1 MPIFRSNVA
10 RTSSFAPLEIPGAA
24 QERNLRSTLT
34 GAADG
39 LAFSLPVS
47 LGCVTLI
54 FSHIGLELLPAGVF
68 ALLVAMALIHLTT
81 VADSRPLLFGAR
93 FFEATTL
100 AAMLHQMIGAMPGWG
115 LQNTTG
121 TRLALL
127 CLVGTVAGIFVGV
140 LYLLRADRFTRLIP
154 SPVFAGFSNSIAVA
168 LFVSQSRALWDLL
181 VNSKSIAAAASIAAA
196 VLATAMALRYL
207 RPRWPATTIA
217 LAVGLALSL
226 LWLGTGHPTRTIGT
240 FGWPSMLPVALADFA
255 SLQDPQLEN
264 WAIAA
269 AILTNGAI
277 LGAMIF
283 INTTMAAEMMAQL
296 DGRRQA
302 RGAARLVPAVGILI
316 AGLIGSPALSGSMNA
331 SMIANRRAPI
341 ARTMMLACGLF
352 IAGVYL
358 SGVVGLV
365 PLAAICAG
373 LLCEGWFMVDRP
385 SLRLLRDW
393 VLKRPLTPNGRE
405 DLALIVT
412 VTASAVVLNMVAAVF
427 VGLLFGL
434 IVFAARNA
442 RRPVRNLWTG
452 AQLTSNCARSRTDL
466 RLLAEHG
473 PSIHIVE
480 LDGDLFFGAVD
491 SLERALDQSLQGATA
506 LVIDWSRVRHIDTS
520 VVGSFAQFER
530 RAHARGVAPIHA
542 ACANQPELAAVLT
555 QQLPHLR
562 SAPDLDRALEQAE
575 NDVLLLRGNP
585 EPMDKTGMMESAAL
599 FTGME
604 AEERS
609 VLESAMSQ
617 KLYRTGEVILQ
628 AGDPGDEL
636 MIVLQ
641 GSGNVVLPQAN
652 GTDVRL
658 AGVRGGA
665 TLGDIAFLDR
675 TRRSATVIAAED
687 TTVAILSRD
696 SYDQICISHPRLV
709 QILLT
714 NIALNLAVRL
724 RHTNRLALS
733 RQSSA

>member
-10 RTSSFAPLEIPGAA
+10 RTSSFVPLEIPGAH
-24 QERNLRSTLT
+24 QERSLRSTLT

-68 ALLVAMALIHLTT
+68 ALLLAMAWVHFTT
-81 VADSRPLLFGAR
+81 AFDRRPVMFGAR

-100 AAMLHQMIGAMPGWG
+100 AAMLEQMIGSMPGWG

-121 TRLALL
+121 TRLAIF
-127 CLVGTVAGIFVGV
+127 CLVGATAGIAAGV
-140 LYLLRADRFTRLIP
+140 LYLLHADRFTRLIP
-154 SPVFAGFSNSIAVA
+154 SPVFVGFSNSIAVA
-168 LFVSQSRALWDLL
+168 LFVSQSQTLWELIA
-181 VNSKSIAAAASIAAA
+181 NSASVAPAASIAVM
-196 VLATAMALRYL
+196 VLAVAMALRYL

-217 LAVGLALSL
+217 LAIGLALGL
-226 LWLGTGHPTRTIGT
+226 VWLSAGQPTRTIGT
-240 FGWPSMLPVALADFA
+240 FGWGSVLPVTLADFA
-255 SLQDPQLEN
+255 SLGDPKIQN
-264 WAIAA
+264 WPVAA

-277 LGAMIF
+277 LGSMIF
-283 INTTMAAEMMAQL
+283 INTTMSAEMMAQL

-302 RGAARLVPAVGILI
+302 QGAARLVPAIGMVL
-316 AGLIGSPALSGSMNA
+316 AGMIGSAPISGSMNA
-331 SMIANRRAPI
+331 SMIA
-341 ARTMMLACGLF
+341 ARSAVISTPMMLFCGLF
-352 IAGVYL
+352 VVAVYF
-358 SGVVGLV
+358 SGVIGLV

-373 LLCEGWFMVDRP
+373 LLCEAWFLVDRK
-385 SLRLLRDW
+385 SLVLLRDW
-393 VLKRPLTPNGRE
+393 FLKRPLTANGRE

-412 VTASAVVLNMVAAVF
+412 VTASAVLLNMVAAVF

-452 AQLTSNCARSRTDL
+452 AQLTSNCARSRDDM

-473 PSIHIVE
+473 AGIHIVE

-491 SLERALDQSLQGATA
+491 SLERALDQSLQGATTM
-506 LVIDWSRVRHIDTS
+506 VIDWSRVRHIDTS

-530 RAHARGVAPIHA
+530 RARSRGLVPIHA
-542 ACANQPELAAVLT
+542 AFGNQPELSAVLL
-555 QQLPHLR
+555 QHLPHMR
-562 SAPDLDRALEQAE
+562 TAPDLDRALEQAE
-575 NDVLLLRGNP
+575 NDVLLLRGDP
-585 EPMDKTGMMESAAL
+585 DPMDNAGMMESASL
-599 FTGME
+599 FTSME
-604 AEERS
+604 AAERS
-609 VLESAMSQ
+609 VLESAMTQ
-617 KLYRTGEVILQ
+617 KLYRAGEVILQ

-636 MIVLQ
+636 LIVLA
-641 GSGNVVLPQAN
+641 GSGNVVLPQA
-652 GTDVRL
+652 GGDVRL

-675 TRRSATVIAAED
+675 TRRSATVVAAED
-687 TTVAILSRD
+687 TTVAILRRET
-696 SYDQICISHPRLV
+696 YDELCITHPRLV

-714 NIALNLAVRL
+714 NVALNLAARL

>member
-1 MPIFRSNVA
+1 MPIIRSHVA
-10 RTSSFAPLEIPGAA
+10 RTSSFVPLEIPGEA
-24 QERNLRSTLT
+24 QERSLRSTLT

-68 ALLVAMALIHLTT
+68 ALLLAMAWIHLTT
-81 VADSRPLLFGAR
+81 ALDRRPVLFGAR

-100 AAMLHQMIGAMPGWG
+100 AAMLQQMIGAMPGWG

-121 TRLALL
+121 TRLALF
-127 CLVGTVAGIFVGV
+127 CLVGAAAGIAAGA
-140 LYLLRADRFTRLIP
+140 LYLLHADRFTRLIP
-154 SPVFAGFSNSIAVA
+154 SPVFVGFSNSIAVA
-168 LFVSQSRALWDLL
+168 LFVSQSRALGDL
-181 VNSKSIAAAASIAAA
+181 VANSATVAPAVTIAAV

-217 LAVGLALSL
+217 LAIGLALGL
-226 LWLGTGHPTRTIGT
+226 LWLAAGHPTPTIGA
-240 FGWPSMLPVALADFA
+240 FGWTSVLPVSLADFG
-255 SLQDPQLEN
+255 SLQNPKVQN
-264 WAIAA
+264 WQVAA

-283 INTTMAAEMMAQL
+283 INTTMSAEMMAQL

-302 RGAARLVPAVGILI
+302 RGAARLVPAIGITL
-316 AGLIGSPALSGSMNA
+316 AGMIGSAPLSGSMNA
-331 SMIANRRAPI
+331 SMIAARRATLSS
-341 ARTMMLACGLF
+341 AMMLVCGVLV
-352 IAGVYL
+352 AGVYF

-365 PLAAICAG
+365 PLAAISAG
-373 LLCEGWFMVDRP
+373 LLCEAWFLMDRK
-385 SLRLLRDW
+385 SLGLLRDW
-393 VLKRPLTPNGRE
+393 LLKRPVAANGRE

-412 VTASAVVLNMVAAVF
+412 VTASAVILNMVAAVF

-452 AQLTSNCARSRTDL
+452 AQLTSNCARSRGDL

-491 SLERALDQSLQGATA
+491 SLERGLDQSLQGATG

-520 VVGSFAQFER
+520 VVGSFVQFER

-542 ACANQPELAAVLT
+542 GCGNQPELAAVLM
-555 QQLPHLR
+555 QHLPHLR
-562 SAPDLDRALEQAE
+562 QALDLDRALEQAE
-575 NDVLLLRGNP
+575 NDVLLLRGDP
-585 EPMDKTGMMESAAL
+585 EPTDKTGMMESASL
-599 FTGME
+599 FTGMD

-609 VLESAMSQ
+609 VLESAMPQ
-617 KLYRTGEVILQ
+617 KVYRTGEVILQ

-636 MIVLQ
+636 LIVLQ
-641 GSGNVVLPQAN
+641 GSGNVVLPQTD

-687 TTVAILSRD
+687 TTVAILRRET
-696 SYDQICISHPRLV
+696 YDEICITHPRLV

>member
-10 RTSSFAPLEIPGAA
+10 RTSSFVPLEMPGPP
-24 QERNLRSTLT
+24 QGSGLRSSLI

-39 LAFSLPVS
+39 LAFSLPVGI
-47 LGCVTLI
+47 GCVTLI

-68 ALLVAMALIHLTT
+68 ALLLSMAWIHFTT
-81 VADSRPLLFGAR
+81 ALHSRPVLFGAR

-100 AAMLHQMIGAMPGWG
+100 AAMLQQMIAAMPGWQ

-127 CLVGTVAGIFVGV
+127 CLVGATAGIAVGV
-140 LYLLRADRFTRLIP
+140 LYLVRADRFTRLIP

-168 LFVSQSRALWDLL
+168 LFVSQSQALWDL
-181 VNSKSIAAAASIAAA
+181 VANSATLAPVMSISAA
-196 VLATAMALRYL
+196 VLATSMGLRYL

-217 LAVGLALSL
+217 LAVGLALGL
-226 LWLGTGHPTRTIGT
+226 LWLSAGQAPRTIGT
-240 FGWPSMLPVALADFA
+240 FGWPSILPVTLADFA
-255 SLQDPQLEN
+255 SLRDPKVQN
-264 WAIAA
+264 WPVAA
-269 AILTNGAI
+269 AVLTNGVI

-283 INTTMAAEMMAQL
+283 INTTMAAEMMAQQ
-296 DGRRQA
+296 DGRRPP
-302 RGAARLVPAVGILI
+302 RGRATLVTAIGVGLS
-316 AGLIGSPALSGSMNA
+316 GLIGSAPVSGSMNA
-331 SMIANRRAPI
+331 SMIGARSAPLST
-341 ARTMMLACGLF
+341 TMVLSFGFFVVAIYF
-352 IAGVYL
+352 
-358 SGVVGLV
+358 SGVIGLV

-373 LLCEGWFMVDRP
+373 LLCEAWFMVDRK
-385 SLRLLRDW
+385 SLGLLRDW
-393 VLKRPLTPNGRE
+393 LLKRPVAANGRE

-412 VTASAVVLNMVAAVF
+412 VTASAVILNMVAAVF

-452 AQLTSNCARSRTDL
+452 AQLTSNCARSRGDL

-491 SLERALDQSLQGATA
+491 SLERGLDQSLQGATG

-520 VVGSFAQFER
+520 VVGSFVQFER

-542 ACANQPELAAVLT
+542 GCGNQPELAAVLM
-555 QQLPHLR
+555 QHLPHLR
-562 SAPDLDRALEQAE
+562 QALDLDRALEQAE
-575 NDVLLLRGNP
+575 NDVLLLRGDP
-585 EPMDKTGMMESAAL
+585 EPTDKTGMMESASL
-599 FTGME
+599 FTGMD

-609 VLESAMSQ
+609 VLESAMPQ
-617 KLYRTGEVILQ
+617 KVYRTGEVILQ

-636 MIVLQ
+636 LIVLQ
-641 GSGNVVLPQAN
+641 GSGNVVLPQTD

-687 TTVAILSRD
+687 TTVAILRRET
-696 SYDQICISHPRLV
+696 YDEICITHPRLV